1 MILIYMQ
8 IMRML
13 RWTAGYTVPQQ
24 QQQQQEKAPC
34 TYFINQTAA
43 LLLFLNTMR

>member
-8 IMRML
+8 IIPG
-13 RWTAGYTVPQQ
+13 WTAGYSVL
-24 QQQQQEKAPC
+24 EASPC

-43 LLLFLNTMR
+43 LLLLLNTMR